1 MEKKYKVELDILA
14 SAGKEELARIA
25 EDNIVYV
32 DFEELEQKA
41 NDIKNPNYHELQNV
55 LEWTNRMIDE
65 SSDNGNRINQ
75 IQLSSG
81 GIIRWDKPLDK
92 IEYIT
97 RCPVKS
103 SRLKRR
109 GEKVSFPDFLKYTRI
124 PLKSGL
130 IEITHNNP
138 SEITVNDVLEE
149 TGLDSLY
156 GHQYILINN
165 QLVYKVQQRLE
176 EHGLS
181 GRFSATDEVSL
192 MKFDRN
198 TKIESELPLL
208 KARTL
213 EQRLCWDQLI
223 SKDVELS
230 FITGGSGSGKT
241 VIAYAAAIN
250 QILGTEKK
258 RDYNGIVLF
267 KTNDIIGDKSRELG
281 FLPGNIFEKTYQ
293 GMKSFEDAHNLCG
306 IDRFL
311 PFREILLHPKKSIQP
326 GAELRTRDK
335 IGNFFLPARAAAIE
349 IEHLQFARGR
359 TFENKI
365 VFVDEV
371 QNYTP
376 FEIKQLIERVGRG
389 CKIFLVGDP
398 DQVDNPNL
406 SPEFNG
412 LIYAS
417 NKFYS
422 RHPRVS
428 FMHFD
433 KNFRSQSAEIIRR
446 FNAPRTLR

>member
-1 MEKKYKVELDILA
+1 MEKQYKVELDVLA
-14 SAGKEELARIA
+14 SAGKEGLARIA
-25 EDNIVYV
+25 ENNIVYL

-41 NDIKNPNYHELQNV
+41 NDTRNLNYHELQNV
-55 LEWTNRMIDE
+55 LEWTNEMITKN
-65 SSDNGNRINQ
+65 SNNGDKINQ
-75 IQLSSG
+75 IKLSSG
-81 GIIRWDKPLDK
+81 GIIRWDEPLDK

-97 RCPVKS
+97 RCPVKTS
-103 SRLKRR
+103 NLKRK
-109 GEKVSFPDFLKYTRI
+109 GKKVSFPDFLKYTTI
-124 PLKSGL
+124 PLKSGM
-130 IEITHNNP
+130 IEITYNNP
-138 SEITVNDVLEE
+138 KKITVNNVLEE

-156 GHQYILINN
+156 GHQYILVNN
-165 QLVYKVQQRLE
+165 QLVYKVQQKLE
-176 EHGLS
+176 KHGLS
-181 GRFSATDEVSL
+181 ERFSATDEVSL
-192 MKFDRN
+192 IQFNRN
-198 TKIESELPLL
+198 TQIESELPLL

-213 EQRLCWDQLI
+213 EQRLCWDQLT

-250 QILGTEKK
+250 QILGTGKK

-267 KTNDIIGDKSRELG
+267 KTNDIIGDKNRELG

-326 GAELRTRDK
+326 GAELRTKDK
-335 IGNFFLPARAAAIE
+335 IGNFYLPARTAAIE

-365 VFVDEV
+365 IFVDEA

-376 FEIKQLIERVGRG
+376 FEIKQLIERVGEG

-398 DQVDNPNL
+398 DQVDNPSL

-417 NKFYS
+417 NKFYG